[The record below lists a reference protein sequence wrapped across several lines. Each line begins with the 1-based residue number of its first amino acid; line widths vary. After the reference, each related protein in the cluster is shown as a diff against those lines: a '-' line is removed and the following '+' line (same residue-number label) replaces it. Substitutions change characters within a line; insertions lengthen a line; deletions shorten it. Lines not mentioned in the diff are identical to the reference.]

1 MNLETS
7 GDSDVLDWVG
17 LLDLVV
23 ETAVETVGV
32 EGGGELLVAVSGL
45 RSALAGLLPLGFS
58 DDTVLSV
65 AVLLLKEIGL
75 EVDTNT

>member
-1 MNLETS
+1 MSLETS
-7 GDSDVLDWVG
+7 GDGDVLDWVG

-32 EGGGELLVAVSGL
+32 EGGVELLVAVSGL
-45 RSALAGLLPLGFS
+45 RSVLAGLLPLGFS
-58 DDTVLSV
+58 DETVLSV
-65 AVLLLKEIGL
+65 VVLLLKDFGL